1 MKHGWIFLH
10 VKDRQRPGRPG
21 ANQMAAGRIA
31 AGRLALS
38 GVRRWIGSCRPAQRG
53 SSLLEMIITL
63 AILAILTSAAL
74 PLARTAARSRQET
87 ELRRALREIRFAI
100 DRYKEF
106 NDQTGGQRTP
116 VELRTPSGY
125 PKNLAVL
132 YEGFVP
138 VGNVDGRK
146 VFFLRRLPLD
156 PMTGKADWQIRSSQ
170 DDPDSALSMG
180 DDVFDVR
187 SRSTATALDG
197 TRYDEW

>member
-1 MKHGWIFLH
+1 VKNGWISLH
-10 VKDRQRPGRPG
+10 GKDGQPPGRLCT
-21 ANQMAAGRIA
+21 NQIA
-31 AGRLALS
+31 AGRPALS
-38 GVRRWIGSCRPAQRG
+38 GVWRWMGSSRVAQHG

-106 NDQTGGQRTP
+106 SDQTGGQRIP
-116 VELRTPSGY
+116 AELRTQSGY
-125 PKNLAVL
+125 PKNLEVL

-138 VGNVDGRK
+138 VGNVDNRK
-146 VFFLRRLPLD
+146 IFFLRRLPVD
-156 PMTGKADWQIRSSQ
+156 PMTGKADWQTRSSQ
-170 DDPDSALSMG
+170 DDPDLALSLG

>member
-1 MKHGWIFLH
+1 MKNGWSLH
-10 VKDRQRPGRPG
+10 IKDGQRPGRPG
-21 ANQMAAGRIA
+21 TNPMAAGRPA
-31 AGRLALS
+31 PS
-38 GVRRWIGSCRPAQRG
+38 GVWRWMGSVRAAQRG

-106 NDQTGGQRTP
+106 NDQTGNAFRPSCVRQVATP
-116 VELRTPSGY
+116 KTWKCSPRGSSRSATWMAGKS
-125 PKNLAVL
+125 
-132 YEGFVP
+132 
-138 VGNVDGRK
+138 
-146 VFFLRRLPLD
+146 FLRRLPID

-170 DDPDSALSMG
+170 DDPDSSLSMG

>member
-1 MKHGWIFLH
+1 MKNGWSLH
-10 VKDRQRPGRPG
+10 IKDGQRPGRPG
-21 ANQMAAGRIA
+21 TNPMAAGRPA
-31 AGRLALS
+31 PS
-38 GVRRWIGSCRPAQRG
+38 GVWRWMGSVRAAQRG

-106 NDQTGGQRTP
+106 NDQTGGQRIP
-116 VELRTPSGY
+116 AELRTPSGY
-125 PKNLAVL
+125 PKNLEVL
-132 YEGFVP
+132 SEGFVP

-146 VFFLRRLPLD
+146 IFFLRRLPID

-170 DDPDSALSMG
+170 DDPDSSLSMG

>member
-1 MKHGWIFLH
+1 MTSRLWPAAWPGLH
-10 VKDRQRPGRPG
+10 WQPRRRRDLTPQRPG
-21 ANQMAAGRIA
+21 
-31 AGRLALS
+31 
-38 GVRRWIGSCRPAQRG
+38 GSVRG

-63 AILAILTSAAL
+63 AILAVLTGAAL

-106 NDQTGGQRTP
+106 NDQTGGQRIP
-116 VELRTPSGY
+116 AELRTTSGY
-125 PKNLAVL
+125 PKNLEVL

-138 VGNVDGRK
+138 AGNVDGK
-146 VFFLRRLPLD
+146 KIFFLRRLPID
-156 PMTGKADWQIRSSQ
+156 PMTGKADWQTRSST
-170 DDPDSALSMG
+170 DDPDSALSSG
-180 DDVFDVR
+180 DDVFDVH